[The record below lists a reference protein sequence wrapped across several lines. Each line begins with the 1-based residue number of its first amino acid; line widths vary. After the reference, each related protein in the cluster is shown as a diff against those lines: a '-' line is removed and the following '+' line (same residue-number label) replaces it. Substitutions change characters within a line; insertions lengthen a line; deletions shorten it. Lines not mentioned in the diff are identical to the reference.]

1 MVLLNPPIPLNII
14 NKINIIQASLG
25 LQKYIIH
32 LHKVDFTER
41 IIGFLQKD
49 GNKDKEQDKE
59 QDKERDKEKDRDKD
73 NTLFIVLWKNELDA
87 TPYQQLVTLHFRHV
101 KYARSLEILQVRQL
115 DKHNFVLF
123 EPTST
128 NRYVYNLNT
137 FLFKEYEIIPGQLYY
152 LCANSNTEMVYYND
166 S

>member
-1 MVLLNPPIPLNII
+1 MVLLNPIPVNII

-25 LQKYIIH
+25 LQKYIIY

-49 GNKDKEQDKE
+49 KDKDKDKE
-59 QDKERDKEKDRDKD
+59 KD
-73 NTLFIVLWKNELDA
+73 NTLFIVLWQNELDV
-87 TPYQQLVTLHFRHV
+87 TPYQQLVTVHFRHV
-101 KYARSLEILQVRQL
+101 KYVRILEILQVRQL

-152 LCANSNTEMVYYND
+152 LCANSNTEMVYYID

>member
-1 MVLLNPPIPLNII
+1 MVLLNPIPVNII

-32 LHKVDFTER
+32 LYKVDFTDR

-49 GNKDKEQDKE
+49 KDKDK
-59 QDKERDKEKDRDKD
+59 DKD
-73 NTLFIVLWKNELDA
+73 NTLFIVLWQNELDM
-87 TPYQQLVTLHFRHV
+87 TPNQQLVTVHFTHV

-152 LCANSNTEMVYYND
+152 LCANSKTEMVYYND
-166 S
+166 TIYTE

>member
-1 MVLLNPPIPLNII
+1 MVLLNPIPVNII

-25 LQKYIIH
+25 LQKYIIY
-32 LHKVDFTER
+32 LYKVDFTER

-59 QDKERDKEKDRDKD
+59 QDRDRDKEKD
-73 NTLFIVLWKNELDA
+73 NILFIVLWQNESDLA
-87 TPYQQLVTLHFRHV
+87 PYQQLVTVHFRHV

-152 LCANSNTEMVYYND
+152 LCANSNTEMVYYID

>member
-1 MVLLNPPIPLNII
+1 MVLLNPIPVNII

-32 LHKVDFTER
+32 LHKVNFTER
-41 IIGFLQKD
+41 IIAFLQKD
-49 GNKDKEQDKE
+49 GNKDKDG
-59 QDKERDKEKDRDKD
+59 DKEKEKEKDKD
-73 NTLFIVLWKNELDA
+73 GNKENTLIIVLWQNDLDA
-87 TPYQQLVTLHFRHV
+87 TPYQQLVTVHFRHV
-101 KYARSLEILQVRQL
+101 KYARSLEILQIRQL

-123 EPTST
+123 EPTSI

-152 LCANSNTEMVYYND
+152 LCANSKTEMVYYND
-166 S
+166 SI

>member
-1 MVLLNPPIPLNII
+1 MVLLNPIPVNII

-49 GNKDKEQDKE
+49 K
-59 QDKERDKEKDRDKD
+59 DKD
-73 NTLFIVLWKNELDA
+73 NTLFIVLWQNELDM
-87 TPYQQLVTLHFRHV
+87 TPNQQLVTVHFTHV

-152 LCANSNTEMVYYND
+152 LCANSKTEMVYYND
-166 S
+166 TIYTE

>member
-1 MVLLNPPIPLNII
+1 MVLLNPIPVNII

-32 LHKVDFTER
+32 LYKVDFTER

-49 GNKDKEQDKE
+49 KDKDK
-59 QDKERDKEKDRDKD
+59 DKD
-73 NTLFIVLWKNELDA
+73 NTLFIVLWQNELDM
-87 TPYQQLVTLHFRHV
+87 TPNQQLVTVHFTHV

-152 LCANSNTEMVYYND
+152 LCANSKTEMVYYND
-166 S
+166 TIYTE

>member
-1 MVLLNPPIPLNII
+1 MVLLNPIPLNII

-32 LHKVDFTER
+32 LHKVNFTER
-41 IIGFLQKD
+41 IIGFLQKCD
-49 GNKDKEQDKE
+49 QE
-59 QDKERDKEKDRDKD
+59 KD
-73 NTLFIVLWKNELDA
+73 NTLFIVLWQNELDE
-87 TPYQQLVTLHFRHV
+87 TPNQQLVTVDFRHV

-115 DKHNFVLF
+115 DKHNFVIF

-137 FLFKEYEIIPGQLYY
+137 FLFKEYDIIPGQLYY
-152 LCANSNTEMVYYND
+152 LCANFNTEMVYYID

>member
-1 MVLLNPPIPLNII
+1 MVLLNPIPVNII

-32 LHKVDFTER
+32 LYKVDFTER

-49 GNKDKEQDKE
+49 GNKDKEQDR
-59 QDKERDKEKDRDKD
+59 DRDRDKDKDKDKD
-73 NTLFIVLWKNELDA
+73 NTLFIVLWQNELDM
-87 TPYQQLVTLHFRHV
+87 TPNQQLVTVHFTHV

-152 LCANSNTEMVYYND
+152 LCANSNTEMVYYID

>member
-1 MVLLNPPIPLNII
+1 MVLLKPIPVNII
-14 NKINIIQASLG
+14 NKLNTIQESLG

-32 LHKVDFTER
+32 LHKVNFTER
-41 IIGFLQKD
+41 IIGFLQKYD
-49 GNKDKEQDKE
+49 QDK
-59 QDKERDKEKDRDKD
+59 DKEKDTEKDKEKEKD
-73 NTLFIVLWKNELDA
+73 NTLFIVLWQNELDM
-87 TPYQQLVTLHFRHV
+87 TPNQQLVTVHFRHV
-101 KYARSLEILQVRQL
+101 KYARSLYILQVRQL

-137 FLFKEYEIIPGQLYY
+137 FLFKEYDIIPGQLYY

-166 S
+166 TIYTE